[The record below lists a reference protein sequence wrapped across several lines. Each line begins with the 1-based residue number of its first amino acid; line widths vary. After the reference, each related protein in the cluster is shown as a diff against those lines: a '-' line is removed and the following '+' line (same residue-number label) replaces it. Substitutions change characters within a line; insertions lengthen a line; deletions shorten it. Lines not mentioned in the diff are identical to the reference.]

1 MSRQN
6 LLSQPLLSPQ
16 MRLHEPNFTLNS
28 PPAKSQAHI
37 PNGFHARFQSS
48 FDDIPMLSVACRSVP
63 LTAADEQKE
72 TDTLESRAESLRRGE
87 LSRVAPIRP
96 SCADNSKGAVDELVA
111 REASSEI
118 VQNLSLKQRQ
128 TLC

>member
-16 MRLHEPNFTLNS
+16 MRLHEPNFTLIS
-28 PPAKSQAHI
+28 PPTKRQAHI

-72 TDTLESRAESLRRGE
+72 TDTLESRAESLRASEVEFAE
-87 LSRVAPIRP
+87 LNALGLVF
-96 SCADNSKGAVDELVA
+96 GAVLRRAGGGDDGGWVEV
-111 REASSEI
+111 
-118 VQNLSLKQRQ
+118 VGV
-128 TLC
+128 